1 MKVTFP
7 ESQAKLR
14 EAVTFFQ
21 KELTALRVGRG
32 SLQLIEGI
40 QAEVYGQNMPLNQ
53 IANVSM
59 VDASLVVVRP
69 WDKNNLDAIRKAVQ
83 LANLGINPSIDNDIV
98 RLPIPPM
105 TEERRL
111 EYLKIL
117 KTKEE
122 EARIHVRQVR
132 KDVLLS
138 LGEDKK
144 SGSLTEDEYKRKQ
157 AELQDQV
164 DKMNEEIE
172 KIAREKEAELIQV

>member
-1 MKVTFP
+1 MKITFP
-7 ESQAKLR
+7 ESQSKLN
-14 EAVTFFQ
+14 EAAVFFQ

-69 WDKNNLDAIRKAVQ
+69 WDKNNLDAIRKALQ

-138 LGEDKK
+138 LGEEKK
-144 SGSLTEDEYKRKQ
+144 SGTLTEDEYKRKQ
-157 AELQDQV
+157 AELQEQV
-164 DKMNEEIE
+164 DKVNEQ
-172 KIAREKEAELIQV
+172 IANIAEEKESELMKV